1 MKPKFFKTPVVFREW
16 LKKNHAKET
25 EIWIGM
31 YKKASGKSGISY
43 DQALD
48 EALCFGWIDGIAK
61 KYDEDSYAQRFS
73 PRRAKSNWSKINVGH
88 VKRLIKERK
97 MTEAGIAAVEAAK
110 KDGRWDRAYA
120 SPVNIEISEDFLK
133 ELKKNKKAAN
143 FFETLNKTNKYYV
156 AYQLQ
161 DAKKEETRIRRM
173 KKMIQMLERREK
185 FY

>member
-1 MKPKFFKTPVVFREW
+1 MKPRFFKDGAEFREW
-16 LKKNHAKET
+16 LSENHDKES

-31 YKKASGKSGISY
+31 FKKASGKVGINY

-48 EALCFGWIDGIAK
+48 EALCFGWIDGIVK
-61 KYDEDSYAQRFS
+61 KYDQDSFMQRFT

-88 VKRLIKERK
+88 VERLIKEGK
-97 MTEAGIAAVEAAK
+97 MTKAGLTEVEAAK
-110 KDGRWDRAYA
+110 KDGRWERAYH
-120 SPVNIEISEDFLK
+120 SPSNMKIPEDFLK
-133 ELKKNKKAAN
+133 ELAKSKKAIE
-143 FFETLNKTNKYYV
+143 FFETLNKTNRFYI

-173 KKMIQMLERREK
+173 KKIIETLERGEK